1 PLVDSRKRKPSS
13 QSSGPN
19 FDAVVALLGTTPPS
33 HAKKFKITSRI
44 VSDAQGQQFLE
55 IAKPTVDK
63 SEQDL
68 KASDLELSRIS
79 MGESTPE

>member
-1 PLVDSRKRKPSS
+1 RKRKSS
-13 QSSGPN
+13 SRSSGPN
-19 FDAVVALLGTTPPS
+19 FDAVAALLGTTPS
-33 HAKKFKITSRI
+33 RAKKAKITSRI

-68 KASDLELSRIS
+68 QASDLELSRIP